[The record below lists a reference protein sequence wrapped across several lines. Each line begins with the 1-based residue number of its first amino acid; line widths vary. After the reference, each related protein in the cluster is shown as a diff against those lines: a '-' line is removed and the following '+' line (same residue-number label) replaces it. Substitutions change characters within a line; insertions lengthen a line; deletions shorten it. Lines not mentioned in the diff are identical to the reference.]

1 MSGPFQPDT
10 PGRMRISNAQFE
22 QIVANHWRHR
32 VDRALHKAVPE
43 YRTFSQELRD
53 DFLTLALD
61 GARAA
66 GFVTEQG
73 AAGYVLGA
81 WYLEPGFEARSPL
94 LAALFASGLPEFRR
108 LHAMNGW
115 LDAALREPTNPAAA
129 DDGLRKAFEMTHAWG
144 RGAAGRR

>member
-1 MSGPFQPDT
+1 VRTHAAIAGTMAFPPFGHFPSDT

-22 QIVANHWRHR
+22 QMVALHWRQR

-43 YRTFSQELRD
+43 YRAVSQELRD

-61 GARAA
+61 DAREA

-81 WYLEPGFEARSPL
+81 WYLE
-94 LAALFASGLPEFRR
+94 
-108 LHAMNGW
+108 
-115 LDAALREPTNPAAA
+115 
-129 DDGLRKAFEMTHAWG
+129 
-144 RGAAGRR
+144 